1 MCISQ
6 VTVYA
11 YMTGC
16 LHMYV
21 LLDVAYILLQLT
33 ELVHHLNAL
42 SIFSSV
48 KTLGTILRRLA
59 KQLEYSIYIFYYLYQ
74 LSVAYNIIV

>member
-1 MCISQ
+1 
-6 VTVYA
+6 
-11 YMTGC
+11 
-16 LHMYV
+16 MYV

-59 KQLEYSIYIFYYLYQ
+59 MQLEYSIYMLLFISTFRCL
-74 LSVAYNIIV
+74 